1 MELTS
6 EMMLVMAM
14 IGVVI
19 FLFIVEWI
27 RVDVV
32 AILMMV
38 TLPLLG
44 LVSPTEA
51 FIGLS
56 SNAVVSII
64 AIIIIGAGLDKT
76 GLVNKVVAPVV
87 KLAGDSQ
94 NKVVIYISMTVAII
108 SSFMQNIGAAALF
121 LPAVKRISK
130 TMRVSIS
137 RMLMP
142 IGFCAILGGTVT
154 MVGSS
159 PLILMNDLI
168 APYGLKP
175 FSLFDVTPIGLALVA
190 SGIAYFTFFGRL
202 VLPKYESDDEIR
214 EGEHED
220 TKDNVKSWYRFLG
233 EPWELTVPKGY
244 APRKN
249 SGTISKIRKE
259 YLVNIVA
266 VAGSDKKKILSP
278 SRNAQLEGGCEIGV
292 YGTEENVNRFAKEHS
307 LSVKKSLKVFKELL
321 SPSMSGTVEAV
332 VAPRSGLVGK
342 SLKEVHFRRKF
353 GLAPLALYRGEKV
366 YKSGLSEQPLQT
378 GDAILFHGAW
388 ENFKIAQNNPDF
400 IFTTQID
407 VETLRPEK
415 AAFAGSALIIA
426 LTMVMLFEIQLSVA
440 LMTGALLIILS
451 RVLTIDEAY
460 ESVDWRTVFLLAG
473 LIPLGIATEK
483 SGAAAWIAHQVLF
496 MLGDVS
502 PVVMLSII
510 AVLSTGFTLVI
521 SNVGA
526 TVLLVPLVVNMAMSA
541 GVDPRIAAL
550 TVGIAVSNSFIL
562 PTHQVNALYMGPGR
576 YRSVDFM
583 KAGSIISVIFLVV
596 MIGVMYLLY
605 DISAPLTAG

>member
-1 MELTS
+1 MELTT
-6 EMMLVMAM
+6 EMMLVIGM
-14 IGVVI
+14 ISVAI
-19 FLFIVEWI
+19 FLFIVEWV

-38 TLPLLG
+38 TLPLMG
-44 LVSPTEA
+44 LVTPAEA

-64 AIIIIGAGLDKT
+64 AVIIIGAGLDKT

-94 NKVVIYISMTVAII
+94 NKVVIFISMTVAVI

-121 LPAVKRISK
+121 LPAIRRVSK
-130 TMRVSIS
+130 TMKVPIS

-142 IGFCAILGGTVT
+142 IGFCAILGGTIT

-168 APYGLKP
+168 APYDLEP
-175 FSLFDVTPIGLALVA
+175 FSLFDVTPIGLALVV
-190 SGIAYFTFFGRL
+190 SGIVYFTFFGSF
-202 VLPKYESDDEIR
+202 VLPKRDSESENGEDENQR
-214 EGEHED
+214 GG
-220 TKDNVKSWYRFLG
+220 DNVKSWYRFLG
-233 EPWELTVPKGY
+233 EPWELSVPKGY
-244 APRKN
+244 VPRDDVKTV
-249 SGTISKIRKE
+249 SQVRKE

-266 VAGSDKKKILSP
+266 VAGPDGKKILTP
-278 SRNAQLEGGCEIGV
+278 SRTTPLEGGYELGV
-292 YGTEENVNRFAKEHS
+292 YGTEENINRFAKDHG
-307 LSVKKSLKVFKELL
+307 LTVKKSMELFGDLL
-321 SPSMSGTVEAV
+321 SPSNSGTVEAV
-332 VAPRSGLVGK
+332 VAPRSNLVGK
-342 SLKEVHFRRKF
+342 SLGDIHFRRIF
-353 GLAPLALYRGEKV
+353 GLAPLAIYRGDKV
-366 YKSGLSEQPLQT
+366 FKTGLTEQTLHT
-378 GDAILFHGAW
+378 GDAILFHGSW
-388 ENFKIAQNNPDF
+388 ENFKIVQNNPDF

-415 AAFAGSALIIA
+415 AVIAGGALAIA
-426 LTMVMLFEIQLSVA
+426 LSMVMFFNIQLSVA
-440 LMTGALLIILS
+440 LMTGALIIILAN
-451 RVLTIDEAY
+451 VLTIDEAY
-460 ESVDWRTVFLLAG
+460 QSVDWRTVFLLAG

-483 SGAAAWIAHQVLF
+483 SGTAAWIAHQVLS

-541 GVDPRIAAL
+541 GVDPRMAAL

-576 YRSVDFM
+576 YRSVDFI
-583 KAGSIISVIFLVV
+583 KAGSMISIIFLVV
-596 MIGVMYLLY
+596 MIGVMYLFY
-605 DISAPLTAG
+605 GIDAPSAAG

>member
-1 MELTS
+1 MELTT
-6 EMMLVMAM
+6 EMIMVMAM
-14 IGVVI
+14 IGVAI

-44 LVSPTEA
+44 LVTPTEA

-64 AIIIIGAGLDKT
+64 AVIIIGAGLDKT

-94 NKVVIYISMTVAII
+94 NKVVIFISMTVALI

-121 LPAVKRISK
+121 LPAIRRVSK
-130 TMRVSIS
+130 TMKVHIS

-168 APYGLKP
+168 APYDLKP
-175 FSLFDVTPIGLALVA
+175 FRLFDVTPIGLALVV
-190 SGIAYFTFFGRL
+190 SGIIYFTFLGRF
-202 VLPKYESDDEIR
+202 VLPKHDSNGDSYDEDS
-214 EGEHED
+214 GSED
-220 TKDNVKSWYRFLG
+220 HIKSWYRFLG
-233 EPWELTVPKGY
+233 EPWELSVPDGY
-244 APRKN
+244 LPRAEVK
-249 SGTISKIRKE
+249 TISQVRKE
-259 YLVNIVA
+259 FLVNIVA
-266 VAGSDKKKILSP
+266 VAGVDGKKILSP
-278 SRNAQLEGGCEIGV
+278 SRATTLEGGLELGA
-292 YGTEENVNRFAKEHS
+292 YGTEENINRFAKEHG
-307 LSVKKSLKVFKELL
+307 LIIKKSMELFKDIL

-332 VAPRSGLVGK
+332 VAPRSNLVGK
-342 SLKEVHFRRKF
+342 SLGDVHFRRLF
-353 GLAPLALYRGEKV
+353 GLAPLAIYRGEKV
-366 YKSGLSEQPLQT
+366 FKTSLSEQTLQT
-378 GDAILFHGAW
+378 GDAILFHGSW
-388 ENFKIAQNNPDF
+388 ENFKIVQNNRDF

-415 AAFAGSALIIA
+415 AAFAGSALVIA
-426 LTMVMLFEIQLSVA
+426 LSMVMFFDIQLSVA
-440 LMTGALLIILS
+440 LMTGALLIILT
-451 RVLTIDEAY
+451 RVLSIDEAY
-460 ESVDWRTVFLLAG
+460 QSVDWRTVFLLAG

-483 SGAAAWIAHQVLF
+483 SGSAAWIAHQVLS

-510 AVLSTGFTLVI
+510 AILSTGFTLVI

-541 GVDPRIAAL
+541 GVDPRMAAL

-583 KAGSIISVIFLVV
+583 KAGSLISIIFLIV
-596 MIGVMYLLY
+596 MIGTMYLFY
-605 DISAPLTAG
+605 GISAPVR